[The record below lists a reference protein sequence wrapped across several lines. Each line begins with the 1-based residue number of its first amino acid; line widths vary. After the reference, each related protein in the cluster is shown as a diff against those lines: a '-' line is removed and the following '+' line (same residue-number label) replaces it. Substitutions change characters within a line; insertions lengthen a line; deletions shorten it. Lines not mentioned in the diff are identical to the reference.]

1 MYQNQQNKYLQTSI
15 QTASPAK
22 LLIML
27 YDGAIKFSK
36 LAIVA
41 IEDKNYEAANTNI
54 VKVQNII
61 NEFMVTL
68 DQKADIAK
76 DLMKLYEYMMHRI
89 TEANMKKDVQA
100 MEEVIGFL
108 QELRETWVEANKS
121 LNTKSKEVQ
130 YG

>member
-1 MYQNQQNKYLQTSI
+1 MYRNQQNKYLQTSI

-41 IEDKNYEAANTNI
+41 IEDKNVEAANTNI

-68 DQKADIAK
+68 DQKADIAE
-76 DLMKLYEYMMHRI
+76 DLMKLYEYMMHRT
-89 TEANMKKDVQA
+89 TEANVKKDVQA

-108 QELRETWVEANKS
+108 QELKETWVEASKS
-121 LNTKSKEVQ
+121 LNTNSTEVQ

>member
-36 LAIVA
+36 LAIAA
-41 IEDKNYEAANTNI
+41 IEDKNFEAANTNI

-76 DLMKLYEYMMHRI
+76 DLMKLYEYIMHRT
-89 TEANMKKDVQA
+89 TEANMKKDVQII
-100 MEEVIGFL
+100 EEVIDFL
-108 QELRETWVEANKS
+108 QQLKETWVEASKS
-121 LNTKSKEVQ
+121 LNKESKEIQ

>member
-36 LAIVA
+36 LAIAA

-54 VKVQNII
+54 GKVQNII

-68 DQKADIAK
+68 DHKADIAK
-76 DLMKLYEYMMHRI
+76 DLMKLYEYIMHR
-89 TEANMKKDVQA
+89 TSEANIKKDTQV
-100 MEEVIGFL
+100 MEEVIDLL
-108 QELRETWVEANKS
+108 QQLKETWVEASKS
-121 LNTKSKEVQ
+121 LNTNSKEIQ